1 MKHFKLSEFKC
12 PCCGR
17 ADMQQEFLDKID
29 KARDIAGIPFVITSG
44 FRCPKHNKEV
54 GGRPNSA
61 HTKGLAADIKCIN
74 SRDRF
79 RMVKAL
85 LEAGFTRIGVG
96 KDFIHADIDKS
107 KPQEVIWTYY
117 GNH

>member
-1 MKHFKLSEFKC
+1 MKYFKLSEFKC
-12 PCCGR
+12 PCCGK

-29 KARDIAGIPFVITSG
+29 KARDKAGIPFVITSG
-44 FRCPKHNKEV
+44 YRCPKHNKEV

-61 HTKGLAADIKCIN
+61 HTKGLAADIKCTN
-74 SRDRF
+74 SRDRYK
-79 RMVKAL
+79 MVKAL

-96 KDFIHADIDKS
+96 KDFIHADIDET

-117 GNH
+117 SH